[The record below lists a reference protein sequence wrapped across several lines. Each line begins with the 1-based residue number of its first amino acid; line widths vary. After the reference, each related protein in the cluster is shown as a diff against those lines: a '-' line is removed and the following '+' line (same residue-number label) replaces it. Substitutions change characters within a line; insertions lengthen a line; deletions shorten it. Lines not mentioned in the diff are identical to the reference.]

1 MKRMGFLG
9 PLGTHSEAAALYLR
23 EKLNEESE
31 LVPYSDIYSVMQA
44 VAVGK
49 LDSCLVPI
57 ENSLEGSVN

>member
-31 LVPYSDIYSVMQA
+31 LVPYSDIYSVM
-44 VAVGK
+44 
-49 LDSCLVPI
+49 
-57 ENSLEGSVN
+57 